1 MVVSAVHFVQNLFLS
16 VFEADRVD
24 AVWTSMIILLEFRV
38 CYSVVTELLT
48 ELVSVL
54 TDVGVNLA

>member
-1 MVVSAVHFVQNLFLS
+1 MVVSAVHFVQNMFLS
-16 VFEADRVD
+16 TFEAEWVD
-24 AVWTSMIILLEFRV
+24 AAWTSMIILLEFCV

-54 TDVGVNLA
+54 TDVGVNLV